1 MARGTYNFP
10 ANFEVTIQELLD
22 PRGGVEMLSDLINPD
37 SFPRDGDTV
46 YMKEGM
52 VVTVRETMQLF
63 MLKDLANI
71 FAEDYSGWELVA
83 GSNSGTGGALI
94 IHTDLDFNTISAEQ
108 LTTGELANHGTSFE
122 QIKLFVQKCGIIVLQ
137 QSDGKICYCT
147 RAEIQNVII
156 LGEVVL
162 LHFVKDFS
170 YTQYEIQ
177 LYCTPNNNI
186 TYLVTRANFKPDA
199 ELSFESEQ
207 PVQNKVVTDALGTKV
222 DKEEGKGLSTED
234 FTTILKEKLESLANY
249 DDSDLA
255 VALESLQEQ
264 LNTLVSGNAK
274 ESIESFNEIIAF
286 LDNIK
291 DDTTLEGII
300 AAIQLEISGKQDAIS
315 AEDFASINGQ
325 SVYGGGEIT
334 VDKYDSEMD
343 GDPAVVGDFG
353 GIKSGTKLSQ
363 LKGKSYDEL
372 FDSIF
377 FPVVYPELV
386 GPSASIS
393 TSSLLRVVGEDAP
406 KGSDFKLTFNRGA
419 INLMGKKQNERA
431 GAQNIEMS
439 FIFVDA
445 DASNRTLP
453 SVMKLGGTLYQYRAY
468 YAEGPQPLDSRGDN
482 YKSPLP
488 AGYVD
493 SAAVTVYG
501 TYPYYA
507 TTKVE
512 ANNEPVR
519 QDLIRWSAAAGSMTT
534 PEFTLLPTATC
545 PQIISTPR
553 EIKEIYIKDN
563 SSGNFVLSNLNSFEK
578 KTETRSGRTYYRY
591 TYNGAARGEITLK
604 IKF

>member
-1 MARGTYNFP
+1 MARGTHNFP

-22 PRGGVEMLSDLINPD
+22 PRGGVEKLSDLINPD

-71 FAEDYSGWELVA
+71 FAEDYSGWEVVGGA
-83 GSNSGTGGALI
+83 NSGTGGALI
-94 IHTDLDFNTISAEQ
+94 INTDLDFNTISAEQ
-108 LTTGELANHGTSFE
+108 LTSGALENHGTNYE
-122 QIKLFVQKCGIIVLQ
+122 QIKLYVQKCGIIILQ
-137 QSDGKICYCT
+137 QSDGKVHYCT
-147 RAEIQNVII
+147 RAEIQEIPV
-156 LGEVVL
+156 LGEMVL
-162 LHFVKDFS
+162 LHFIKDFL
-170 YTQYEIQ
+170 YIQYEIE
-177 LYCTPNNNI
+177 LYCRPNNNI
-186 TYLVTRANFKPDA
+186 TYLVNRVNLKPDSG
-199 ELSFESEQ
+199 LSAESEQ
-207 PVQNKVVTDALGTKV
+207 PIMNKTVTAALETKV
-222 DKEEGKGLSTED
+222 DKVEGKQLSTED
-234 FTTILKEKLESLANY
+234 FTTLLKEKLESLTNY
-249 DDSDLA
+249 NDSDLTDA
-255 VALESLQEQ
+255 IASLQEQ
-264 LNTLVSGNAK
+264 LDTLVSGNAK
-274 ESIESFNEIIAF
+274 DSIESFNEIVAF

-300 AAIQLEISGKQDAIS
+300 AAIQLEIAGKQDAFE
-315 AEDFASINGQ
+315 ADDFATINGQ
-325 SVYGGGEIT
+325 SVYGGGEIV
-334 VDKYDSEMD
+334 VDKYDSAMD
-343 GDPAVVGDFG
+343 EDLAVVGDFG

-372 FDSIF
+372 FDTIF

-393 TSSLLRVVGEDAP
+393 TSNLLRVVGEDAP
-406 KGSDFKLTFNRGA
+406 KGSDFRLTFNRGA
-419 INLMGKKQNERA
+419 INLMGKKQNDRA

-439 FIFVDA
+439 FIFVDT

-468 YAEGPQPLDSRGDN
+468 YAEGPQPLDSRGND

-563 SSGNFVLSNLNSFEK
+563 NSGNFVLSNLNSFEK
-578 KTETRSGRTYYRY
+578 NTETRSGRTYYRY

>member
-22 PRGGVEMLSDLINPD
+22 PRGGVEKLSDLINPD

-71 FAEDYSGWELVA
+71 FAEDYSGWEVVGGA
-83 GSNSGTGGALI
+83 NSGTGGALI
-94 IHTDLDFNTISAEQ
+94 ISTDLDFNTISAEQ
-108 LTTGELANHGTSFE
+108 LTSGTLENHGTSYE
-122 QIKLFVQKCGIIVLQ
+122 QIKLYVQKCGIIILQ
-137 QSDGKICYCT
+137 QSDGKVHYCT
-147 RAEIQNVII
+147 RAEIQEIPV
-156 LGEVVL
+156 LGEMVL
-162 LHFVKDFS
+162 LHFIKDFL
-170 YTQYEIQ
+170 YIQYEIE
-177 LYCTPNNNI
+177 LYCRPNNNI
-186 TYLVTRANFKPDA
+186 AYLVNRVNLKPDS
-199 ELSFESEQ
+199 ELSAESEQ
-207 PVQNKVVTDALGTKV
+207 PIMNKTVTAALGTKV
-222 DKEEGKGLSTED
+222 DNVEGKQLSTED
-234 FTTILKEKLESLANY
+234 FTTRLKEKLESLTDY
-249 DDSDLA
+249 DDSDLTDA
-255 VALESLQEQ
+255 IASLQEQ
-264 LNTLVSGNAK
+264 LDTLVSGNAK
-274 ESIESFNEIIAF
+274 DSIESFNEIVAF

-300 AAIQLEISGKQDAIS
+300 AAIQLEIAGKQDAFD
-315 AEDFASINGQ
+315 AGDFATINGQ
-325 SVYGGGEIT
+325 SVYGGGEIV
-334 VDKYDSEMD
+334 VDKYDSAMD
-343 GDPAVVGDFG
+343 GDLAVVGDFG

-419 INLMGKKQNERA
+419 INLMGKKQNDRA

-563 SSGNFVLSNLNSFEK
+563 NSGNFVLSNLNSFEK